1 MDVRDA
7 AAQIAEIRQHLI
19 RTTVFR
25 GYRSATTGFT
35 SLAAI
40 LAATVQVN
48 FISPRDHLSVLYL
61 WLLTAGVSLLVVG
74 IEMVWRT
81 FLHADAMQRETTRS
95 AMSQFIPC
103 LVAGALLTYVLEK
116 NVPNA
121 FWMLPGLWAVLF
133 AMGLF
138 ASRPV
143 LPRGVTIVAGYYLL
157 AGLASIVWCSET
169 RIFSPWC
176 MAICFGVGQAFAAV
190 VLYWSL
196 EQEDAHD

>member
-35 SLAAI
+35 ALAAI
-40 LAATVQVN
+40 LAASVQAN
-48 FISPRDHLSVLYL
+48 FISHRDHSSVLYL
-61 WLLTAGVSLLVVG
+61 WLFTATISLLVVG
-74 IEMVWRT
+74 VEMTWRA
-81 FLHADAMQRETTRS
+81 FLRADAMQRETTRS
-95 AMSQFIPC
+95 AISLFIPC
-103 LVAGALLTYVLEK
+103 LVAGALLTYVIEE
-116 NVPNA
+116 NISNA

-157 AGLASIVWCSET
+157 AGLGSLVWCSET
-169 RIFSPWC
+169 RAFSPWC
-176 MAICFGVGQAFAAV
+176 MAICFGVGQALAAAV
-190 VLYWSL
+190 LYCSL
-196 EQEDAHD
+196 EREHAHG